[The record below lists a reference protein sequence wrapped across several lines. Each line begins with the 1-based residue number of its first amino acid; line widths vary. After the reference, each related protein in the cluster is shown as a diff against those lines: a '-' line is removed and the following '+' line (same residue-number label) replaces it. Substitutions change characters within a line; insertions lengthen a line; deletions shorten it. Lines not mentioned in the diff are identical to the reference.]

1 MKRTRRQKHTK
12 NKEISSETKATDTLK
27 LEPKSKKPKETK
39 SKSNPEV
46 YLTVP
51 EQPKQKLPGQLNDKQ
66 LKQYF
71 EKGFVIVEDFFEKEQ
86 LDKVR
91 GAVDE
96 LVDGLA
102 RRLFHAG
109 LIKNKHEDKNFYNRL
124 SFIEKEFKGAAVL
137 LHKRGELPK
146 EVQQLWSDDKLLNV
160 VEQMIGPEIA
170 GHPVWNLRTKT
181 PQNEQTTV
189 PWHQD
194 NAYLSEEALDTL
206 QVTAWIPLID
216 ANMKNGCIE
225 VASGGHRA
233 GKTANHTCCAGG
245 TWYVELEKEEMA
257 NELGVNLEKDLVV
270 CEVPYGGV
278 LFMNNAIPHRSLENF
293 SDIIRWSLDLR
304 WQHPDCDNGFWGL
317 KDCVLM
323 RSAKNP
329 DLKIDWTKMVGEDRT
344 WLQMNAVEK
353 DDDQLVPEICGPWM
367 KRWQIVH
374 HNRHTER
381 FKKIGGEGS
390 NYHKA

>member
-1 MKRTRRQKHTK
+1 MKRTRKQKRTK
-12 NKEISSETKATDTLK
+12 EKQSSSSAASSSEP
-27 LEPKSKKPKETK
+27 ESKKPKGPLAK
-39 SKSNPEV
+39 PEV

-51 EQPKQKLPGQLNDKQ
+51 KQPKEKRPGQLNADQ

-71 EKGFVIVEDFFEKEQ
+71 EKGFVVVEDFFRVEQ
-86 LDKVR
+86 LDQVR
-91 GAVDE
+91 AAVDK

-102 RRLFHAG
+102 GRLFDAG
-109 LIKNKHEDKNFYNRL
+109 LIKDKHEDKDFYSRL
-124 SFIEKEFKGAAVL
+124 AFIEKEFKGAAVL
-137 LHKRGELPK
+137 LHKRGELPA
-146 EVQQLWSDDKLLNV
+146 EVRELWSDDKLLNV

-194 NAYLSEEALDTL
+194 NAYLAEEALDTL

-233 GKTANHTCCAGG
+233 GKTVKHTCCSGG
-245 TWYVELEKEEMA
+245 TWYVELEEEDMRK
-257 NELGVNLEKDLVV
+257 ELGVDLEKDLVV

-304 WQHPDCDNGFWGL
+304 WQHPDHDNGFYGL

-323 RSAKNP
+323 RSKKNP

-344 WLQMNAVEK
+344 KLQMEAVDK
-353 DDDQLVPEICGPWM
+353 NDDQLVPEICGPWM

-374 HNRHTER
+374 HNRHTDR
-381 FKKIGGEGS
+381 FKKIGLKGS